1 MKQLLANRKARLA
14 RTSRYNEV
22 TPVRKF
28 YFCRFIVCERVLPR
42 PSLEAAHVIQPVPS
56 VPHSPP
62 RLKLVAKS
70 LVDRGF
76 VGVGRFFGMD
86 SVRDLRRHCRIGV
99 HRIWIAVWSAS
110 HSSDGLENV

>member
-22 TPVRKF
+22 TPVRNF

-86 SVRDLRRHCRIGV
+86 SLRELRSHRCISVYRVR
-99 HRIWIAVWSAS
+99 IAVWSAS
-110 HSSDGLENV
+110 DSRDGFENV